1 MYGLLLL
8 INKNP
13 QISTTLPSI
22 NIENVFIIPCK
33 FYMFESVSGI
43 SQVFCC
49 TYLTMRNVRNIK
61 KCMLQLH
68 SKYME
73 IIFAKKDYLCNVNSL
88 HSNRPWPNYNKSKLY
103 L

>member
-61 KCMLQLH
+61 NVCCNYIQNIWKHNNIRQKGLSLQC
-68 SKYME
+68 K
-73 IIFAKKDYLCNVNSL
+73 
-88 HSNRPWPNYNKSKLY
+88 
-103 L
+103 